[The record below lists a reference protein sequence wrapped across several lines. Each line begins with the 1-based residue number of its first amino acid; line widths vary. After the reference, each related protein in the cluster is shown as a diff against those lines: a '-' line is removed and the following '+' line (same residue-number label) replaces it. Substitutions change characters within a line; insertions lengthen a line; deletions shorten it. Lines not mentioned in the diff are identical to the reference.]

1 MANKYHTNYMPKKII
16 TGGQTGVDRGALDA
30 CLARA
35 FSCGGW
41 CPKGRLAEDGKID
54 NKYPLLETPDSD
66 YDTRTKYNVE
76 SSDGTLIISPGN
88 LLGGTLLTRQIVTEL
103 HKPVLMISPELSAIK
118 SFTIEILKWLVANNI
133 YILNVAG
140 PRKSEWE
147 PGYQISFQ
155 IINNLIGESEKL
167 DLGLK

>member
-1 MANKYHTNYMPKKII
+1 MANKYYTNYMPKKII
-16 TGGQTGVDRGALDA
+16 SGGQTGVDRGALDA
-30 CLARA
+30 CLTRA
-35 FSCGGW
+35 FHCGGW

-66 YDTRTKYNVE
+66 YDTRTKYNVD

-88 LLGGTLLTRQIVTEL
+88 LPGGTLLTRQYVTKL
-103 HKPVLMISPELSAIK
+103 DKPVLVIYPELSTVN
-118 SFTIEILKWLVANNI
+118 SFTNEILNWLVVHNI

-147 PGYQISFQ
+147 PGYQISFKL
-155 IINNLIGESEKL
+155 INNLIGKLEK
-167 DLGLK
+167 